1 MGVGR
6 TNPASGIAL
15 KERMTTEALKPVNNG
30 ADIPDR
36 DAFLDNLG
44 VTAALADLNALAG
57 LGVTVTVTAVAG
69 AENVSTV
76 TVTVKDAAGATVA
89 AVHHLRL
96 YFSASAVGATVTAT
110 DYSGSL
116 VAGTGALIATHTA
129 AKVFDIATA
138 ATGIFVGSLTDT
150 AATADYVAV
159 VPPLGGVPVV
169 SAAIAYGAGE

>member
-6 TNPASGIAL
+6 TNPANGIAL
-15 KERMTTEALKPVNNG
+15 KERMTTEALKPANNLS
-30 ADIPDR
+30 DLPDR
-36 DAFLDNLG
+36 DQALTNLG
-44 VTAALADLNALAG
+44 VTASQTELNELDG
-57 LGVTVTVTAVAG
+57 IGVTVTVTAVAG
-69 AENVSTV
+69 ASNVSTI

-96 YFSASAVGATVTAT
+96 YFSASAVGANVTST
-110 DYSGSL
+110 SYSGTL

-150 AATADYVAV
+150 AKTADYVAV
-159 VPPLGGVPVV
+159 VPPLGAVPVV
-169 SAAIAYGAGE
+169 SDAIAYGA